1 MELYKMRK
9 VLCCLWWLI
18 MLKTTSAGRYPYC
31 SEGCCPHEFCA
42 FRSICYPVLHCSDG
56 CPDGS
61 CQNGLCMPDK
71 LCHKSAECKLGD
83 ICTMNY
89 NIGYKTCQ
97 YDLDIGKSL
106 CVDRDGKP
114 NVKKYP

>member
-1 MELYKMRK
+1 
-9 VLCCLWWLI
+9 
-18 MLKTTSAGRYPYC
+18 
-31 SEGCCPHEFCA
+31 
-42 FRSICYPVLHCSDG
+42 
-56 CPDGS
+56 
-61 CQNGLCMPDK
+61 MPDK